1 MTGGRKVLHMGK
13 FTVAKT
19 ELYARRYALGIGFFL
34 ILLIPG
40 ILIAVYLVG
49 GAASVFLFGALPVAV
64 AFFGG
69 ARRQSLLVLVFMTVA
84 GTLARAFD
92 GSPIPSALL
101 VGLAALIIGLAARRG
116 LSSPIMEVG
125 IVLGFLVMSPPDL
138 TNKDSSVF
146 SAIDPVIATAALLA
160 IGGLWA
166 FLVGTIVHIKAP
178 TVPENKITDLSV
190 VLPYAF
196 ALALSTGVVTYFLLD
211 FSAGHLGAWVILT
224 IFVIM
229 KPSHDSTIAKTK
241 DRILGTFAGTAIAII
256 AIEILHLLNSQ
267 QGLVQITIAF
277 LFIGIAM
284 AYFVPGPYWVY
295 VMFLT
300 PGIILMDSNAVS
312 DQDDVA
318 LTRIAFTLMGIAI
331 ALAIGFVVQRGAR
344 VVTKQNSATPG
355 Q

>member
-1 MTGGRKVLHMGK
+1 MGK
-13 FTVAKT
+13 ITVAT
-19 ELYARRYALGIGFFL
+19 TTLYARRYALGIGFFL

-40 ILIAVYLVG
+40 ILIATYVVG
-49 GAASVFLFGALPVAV
+49 GAASVFLFGALPVAI

-69 ARRQSLLVLVFMTVA
+69 ARKQSLLVIAFMTIA

-92 GSPIPSALL
+92 GAPIPSALL
-101 VGLAALIIGLAARRG
+101 VGLVALIIGLAARRG

-125 IVLGFLVMSPPDL
+125 IALGFLVMSPPDL
-138 TNKDSSVF
+138 TNKDSGLFTSINPIV
-146 SAIDPVIATAALLA
+146 ATAILLA
-160 IGGLWA
+160 LGGFWA
-166 FLVGTIVHIKAP
+166 LLVGTIVHKKAP
-178 TVPENKITDLSV
+178 DVPMNKITDLTV
-190 VLPYAF
+190 VLPYAL
-196 ALALSTGVVTYFLLD
+196 ALALSTGVVTYLLLD

-229 KPSHDSTIAKTK
+229 KPDHDSTIAKTK
-241 DRILGTFAGTAIAII
+241 DRIQGTFAGTAIAII
-256 AIEILHLLNSQ
+256 AIEILHLFNSQ
-267 QGLVQITIAF
+267 QGLVQLTCAF

-300 PGIILMDSNAVS
+300 PGVILMDSNAVS
-312 DQDDVA
+312 DQDEVA

-331 ALAIGFVVQRGAR
+331 ALAIGFLSQRAGAALAR
-344 VVTKQNSATPG
+344 RRSVTPG